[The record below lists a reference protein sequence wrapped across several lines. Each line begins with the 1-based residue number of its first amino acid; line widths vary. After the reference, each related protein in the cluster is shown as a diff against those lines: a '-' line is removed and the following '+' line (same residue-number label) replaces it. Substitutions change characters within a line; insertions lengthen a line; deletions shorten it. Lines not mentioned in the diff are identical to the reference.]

1 MPPKRETPTPAAVFE
16 YCELC
21 RRNHNQGRRHR
32 YFPAHRTALAAALS
46 RFRSKL
52 SDLRR
57 ALRHPSSGPRSSLW
71 CPFCSVDLVDLDSRF
86 ACSNA
91 IYHLTSQDHL
101 NGVKAFLRK
110 HGGQMDQVESYRISD
125 DELAKW
131 EKCCES
137 LSTEPEMLSEGLIGP
152 TPGLLKDIRNK
163 STSKNLDNFAESYI
177 PYSSNTESCVVM
189 PLQSP
194 TNGAYYPNSTACHGS
209 STFGSIPYSPSCEIF
224 GVPIKHCG
232 LIPSHEQQIMLG
244 TDLLHSVDTKMKGAQ
259 SAILG
264 NEPNSS
270 VSCVVHAQQKISDG
284 NNGQGLKANVH
295 TGAPPP
301 WLEASEHD
309 QENAPL
315 RGYALP
321 SSRKGKS
328 GKLNPKRV
336 GAAWAERRRAEM
348 EMEKRGEPV
357 PETSDSSWL
366 PNFGSVWQSGTR
378 KESRKEFEKNHKPH
392 DEKSNKLPLE
402 IKPYISKRMRVGSRA
417 SRMIFGGMPNKCNKR
432 GVFLSKKSRP
442 ANSGM
447 LVGAFNYYVSVHLLL
462 LIRDGSIT
470 SRGNM
475 EQGYVLKYNY
485 S

>member
-1 MPPKRETPTPAAVFE
+1 MPSKQETPTLSAAAVFE

-32 YFPAHRTALAAALS
+32 YFPAHRDALAAALS

-57 ALRHPSSGPRSSLW
+57 ALRHPSSGPGSRLW

-110 HGGQMDQVESYRISD
+110 HGGQMDQVDSFRISD

-137 LSTEPEMLSEGLIGP
+137 SSTEPEMLSEGLIGP
-152 TPGLLKDIRNK
+152 SLGPLKDIRNK
-163 STSKNLDNFAESYI
+163 STSKNLDNFAETYI

-194 TNGAYYPNSTACHGS
+194 TNGVYYPNSTARHGS
-209 STFGSIPYSPSCEIF
+209 STFGSIPYSPSYEIF
-224 GVPIKHCG
+224 GGPIKDCG
-232 LIPSHEQQIMLG
+232 LVASHEQQVMLG
-244 TDLLHSVDTKMKGAQ
+244 TYLFHIVDTKMKGAQ
-259 SAILG
+259 STILR

-270 VSCVVHAQQKISDG
+270 VSCVVHAQQKNSGG
-284 NNGQGLKANVH
+284 NNSQGLKANVH

-301 WLEASEHD
+301 WLKASEHD
-309 QENAPL
+309 QENVPL
-315 RGYALP
+315 SGYALP

-378 KESRKEFEKNHKPH
+378 KESKKEFEKNHKPQ
-392 DEKSNKLPLE
+392 DKKSNKLPLE
-402 IKPYISKRMRVGSRA
+402 IKPYISKRMRVGS
-417 SRMIFGGMPNKCNKR
+417 
-432 GVFLSKKSRP
+432 SK
-442 ANSGM
+442 
-447 LVGAFNYYVSVHLLL
+447 
-462 LIRDGSIT
+462 D
-470 SRGNM
+470 
-475 EQGYVLKYNY
+475 EQ
-485 S
+485 SDIIAEQ